1 MHGVGKGHQALK
13 PQGCSSVYPHCC
25 TISIG
30 GSSNPLGWPHLS
42 ELQESLPGLLCSS
55 WGPGQQ
61 GKKPER
67 KAAQQRLCEM
77 LPSAGVYYFPWE
89 INSSVP
95 EGEALRTF
103 GRLCCYDLVRS
114 EAVLTAQ
121 HSSAQYRVCVD
132 TKFVEPFQAQL
143 GSCYIV
149 LGEAEHR
156 EESSAS
162 CPAPCCH
169 CKPEAVPWI
178 PCKRRF
184 TRWKRS
190 GRAPMAWCTRPAT
203 SVRGSWWPSRRSA
216 WTRRQRASPA
226 PPSEKSHC

>member
-1 MHGVGKGHQALK
+1 
-13 PQGCSSVYPHCC
+13 
-25 TISIG
+25 
-30 GSSNPLGWPHLS
+30 
-42 ELQESLPGLLCSS
+42 
-55 WGPGQQ
+55 
-61 GKKPER
+61 
-67 KAAQQRLCEM
+67 M

-156 EESSAS
+156 EATTSSLLQTRLIAAI
-162 CPAPCCH
+162 PH
-169 CKPEAVPWI
+169 CELAGLVFAI
-178 PCKRRF
+178 LER
-184 TRWKRS
+184 
-190 GRAPMAWCTRPAT
+190 
-203 SVRGSWWPSRRSA
+203 
-216 WTRRQRASPA
+216 
-226 PPSEKSHC
+226 